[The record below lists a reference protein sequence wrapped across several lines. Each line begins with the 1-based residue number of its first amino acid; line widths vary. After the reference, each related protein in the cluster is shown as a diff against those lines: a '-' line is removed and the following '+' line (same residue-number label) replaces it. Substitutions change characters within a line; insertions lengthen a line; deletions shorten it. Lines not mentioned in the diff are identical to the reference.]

1 MTKIFRFLGWPY
13 PKKKLLLQV
22 FVLIARIRICLW
34 LIPSK
39 TLKGYISTPEL
50 PRGDQASNWDT
61 VNELVDY
68 VRFCS
73 RFVPYATCL
82 TQALATRS
90 MLRRMGQNCMLK
102 IGVDKDQDHKLLA
115 HAWIEVDGKIIIG
128 KVRDIRRYSILSHNK
143 EQLV

>member
-22 FVLIARIRICLW
+22 FFLVARIRICLW

-39 TLKGYISTPEL
+39 TLNGYISTSEL
-50 PRGDQASNWDT
+50 PQKDQTSDWDM
-61 VNELVDY
+61 VHELVDY

-90 MLRRMGQNCMLK
+90 MLRRMGQNCLMK
-102 IGVDKDQDHKLLA
+102 IGIDKNQNQKFLA

-128 KVRDIRRYSILSHNK
+128 NVRDLRRYSIMSHNK
-143 EQLV
+143 EQPV